1 MHTNFFSQVKLLGLT
16 GNLRINIQPQDNG
29 ELIVSLLLD
38 TSFVKDKA
46 AKMIPPLVL
55 KGSENDLDNGF
66 FEAIAKPVQQTQ
78 ALLLNMQEHIVASDK
93 AQKESRMVKDKQD
106 NDKKEKDSKRKR
118 FDEQMKKV
126 DEIAKQKKIGEAIGQ
141 LPDLKSFP
149 EFESE
154 IKKRSQELRSQ
165 HGTLSLFGEDAPS
178 ESADSSQLADE
189 KESLEENESRPDE
202 ELNEENDGDNDDE
215 NEDDEGADNDDDDN
229 N

>member
-1 MHTNFFSQVKLLGLT
+1 MQTNFFSQVKQLGLT
-16 GNLRINIQPQDNG
+16 GNLRVNIQPQDNG

-46 AKMIPPLVL
+46 AKMIPPLML

-66 FEAIAKPVQQTQ
+66 FEAITKPVQQTQ
-78 ALLLNMQEHIVASDK
+78 TLLLNMQEHLTASDK

-126 DEIAKQKKIGEAIGQ
+126 DELAKQKKIGEAIGQ

-165 HGTLSLFGEDAPS
+165 HSTLSLFGEEAPP
-178 ESADSSQLADE
+178 ESASPSQLVDE
-189 KESLEENESRPDE
+189 TESLKENESITDE
-202 ELNEENDGDNDDE
+202 ELNQENDEYNDDENDNDEYTDNDDE
-215 NEDDEGADNDDDDN
+215 
-229 N
+229 

>member
-1 MHTNFFSQVKLLGLT
+1 MQTNFFSQVKQLGIT
-16 GNLRINIQPQDNG
+16 SNLRLTIQPQESG

-55 KGSENDLDNGF
+55 KGSDGDLDNGF
-66 FEAIAKPVQQTQ
+66 FEAIVKPVQQTQ
-78 ALLLNMQEHIVASDK
+78 TLLLNMQEHIAATDK

-126 DEIAKQKKIGEAIGQ
+126 DELAKQKKIGEAIGQ

-149 EFESE
+149 DFESE

-178 ESADSSQLADE
+178 ESANTSQLADE
-189 KESLEENESRPDE
+189 TESLEENEFIPDE
-202 ELNEENDGDNDDE
+202 GLNEENDEDNDNE
-215 NEDDEGADNDDDDN
+215 NDDDEGAENDDDN
-229 N
+229 NK